1 MSDRTG
7 VLILGEHDV
16 SELLTMPDC
25 IDVMHRLFSTL
36 APGNYVQP
44 LRLIAWQPDRR
55 GGIAAMPAFVGS
67 SNAVGAKLITVFAQ
81 NRKDGLE
88 SHQGIVVLH
97 EPNQGRLLGIF
108 HAGAITA
115 IRTAAVSGMAT
126 RLLARADAGDLA
138 ILGSGT
144 QARTHLRAMRAVR
157 TLRRVRIWSRT
168 AENAQAFEAWA
179 AGELPGVDVRVCPT
193 PEEAV
198 READLICTTTAATE
212 PVLRGEWIAQ
222 GAHVN
227 AAGASVPGFRELDTD
242 AVENSRLFVDSKE
255 SALAESDDIR
265 VAIAQG
271 RIDESHIAGD
281 LSDLACGRIAGRHND
296 TDRTLFESCGMAVE
310 DVATAAYLYERAIA
324 LRRGTS
330 VEF

>member
-1 MSDRTG
+1 MS

-16 SELLTMPDC
+16 NDLLVMPAC
-25 IDVMHRLFSTL
+25 IDVMHRLFATL
-36 APGNYVQP
+36 APSNAVQP

-55 GGIAAMPAFVGS
+55 GGIAAMPAFVGT
-67 SNAVGAKLITVFAQ
+67 ADAIGAKLITVFPQ
-81 NRKDGLE
+81 NRRVGLD
-88 SHQGIVVLH
+88 SHQGIVALH
-97 EPNQGRLLGIF
+97 ETEHGRLLGIF

-126 RLLARADAGDLA
+126 RLLARGDAGDLA

-144 QARTHLRAMRAVR
+144 QARTHLLAMQSVR
-157 TLRRVRIWSRT
+157 TLRRVRVWSRT
-168 AENAQAFEAWA
+168 AENARAFAAWA
-179 AGELPGVDVRVCPT
+179 SEQCPGLDVSVCAA

-198 READLICTTTAATE
+198 READLICTVTAATQ
-212 PVLRGEWIAQ
+212 PVLRGEWIAS

-227 AAGASVPGFRELDTD
+227 AAGASVPGFRELDAD
-242 AVENSRLFVDSKE
+242 AVVRSRLFVDSHE

-281 LSDLACGRIAGRHND
+281 LADLASARTAGRRGD
-296 TDRTLFESCGMAVE
+296 LDVTLFESCGMAIE
-310 DVATAAYLYERAIA
+310 DIAAAAYLYERASS
-324 LRRGTS
+324 LKRGTL
-330 VEF
+330 VDF